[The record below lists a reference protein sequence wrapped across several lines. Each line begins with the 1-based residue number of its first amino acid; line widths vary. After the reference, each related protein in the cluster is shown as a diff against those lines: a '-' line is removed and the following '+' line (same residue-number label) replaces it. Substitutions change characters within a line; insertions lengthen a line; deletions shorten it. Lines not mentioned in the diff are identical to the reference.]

1 MFDQGHFSGV
11 FKVWMTFPE
20 LCCIPSPAGLPAGP
34 YRARLLRAGMQ
45 EQRSSVRKHSVGI
58 SGESQTRQARAVY
71 AVNLTSAL
79 EAPASSITSHPLT
92 PLSTSHWT
100 STYVYIHDC
109 SIMLKHKFHRV
120 FTFSKWNLLSSL
132 FVSSHVCF
140 HAKVGKTLTC
150 PSFSDHLASHSQK
163 TNSRDVPLPLA
174 GKCPPASEIPTG
186 KHGMV
191 IPSECEP
198 IDDRLLFTPHD

>member
-11 FKVWMTFPE
+11 FKVWMTFLE

-100 STYVYIHDC
+100 STYMHYIHYC
-109 SIMLKHKFHRV
+109 SIMVKHKLQRV
-120 FTFSKWNLLSSL
+120 FGFSECNLLSNICLISCRFPCL
-132 FVSSHVCF
+132 DW
-140 HAKVGKTLTC
+140 K
-150 PSFSDHLASHSQK
+150 
-163 TNSRDVPLPLA
+163 N
-174 GKCPPASEIPTG
+174 
-186 KHGMV
+186 
-191 IPSECEP
+191 
-198 IDDRLLFTPHD
+198 PHMSKFF